1 MVSHDPEPSVCVVIV
16 HFNSR
21 ADLWACLQSCQAIEY
36 GNYEIIL
43 VENGSRIPL
52 ELDEVRNLC
61 DRVRKVLKIPV
72 NIGYPRAANV
82 GLREALAHRPEYVL
96 LLNDDTKVAPGFLKV
111 LVDAG
116 EAIADA
122 GGLGPAIY
130 YSDAPT
136 KMWASGGRIDLT
148 MCQLR
153 TFDLQESLQ
162 RDGWNPLALE
172 FLTGCCLL
180 VKRRVLEA
188 IGLFDER
195 FYLYW
200 EDADF
205 MVRMNQAGFKNVLV
219 PSASIWHKGSA
230 SVGGHKSPFQV
241 YHLTRSQ
248 LLFAK
253 LHAPRALSHLR
264 RVILRTIGSLLFKSK
279 ETGRFQEARAYFLA
293 LRDYH
298 LNRLDR
304 GPDWLW
310 RQLSVP
316 G

>member
-1 MVSHDPEPSVCVVIV
+1 MVSHDPEPSVCAVIV

-21 ADLWACLQSCQAIEY
+21 SDLWACLQSCRAIEY

-52 ELDEVRNLC
+52 DLGEVRSLC
-61 DRVRKVLKIPV
+61 DRVRKILNIPV

-82 GLREALAHRPEYVL
+82 GLREALNHRSEYVL
-96 LLNDDTKVAPGFLKV
+96 LLNDDTKVAPGFLRE
-111 LVDAG
+111 LVNAG
-116 EAIADA
+116 EAIEDA

-130 YSDAPT
+130 DSETPM
-136 KMWASGGRIDLT
+136 KISNSGGRIDLAT
-148 MCQLR
+148 CRLHLSDVQQVVQ
-153 TFDLQESLQ
+153 QEG
-162 RDGWNPLALE
+162 RKPVTLE

-230 SVGGHKSPFQV
+230 SVGGLKSPFQV

-253 LHAPRALSHLR
+253 LHAPQALSYLR
-264 RVILRTIGSLLFKSK
+264 RVILRTIGWLLFKSR
-279 ETGRFQEARAYFLA
+279 EAGRLQEARAYFLA

-298 LNRLDR
+298 LNRLGR

-310 RQLSVP
+310 KQLGAS

>member
-1 MVSHDPEPSVCVVIV
+1 MVSHDPEPSVCIVIV

-21 ADLWACLQSCQAIEY
+21 PELQACLQSCQGIKY

-52 ELDEVRNLC
+52 DLDEMKGLC
-61 DRVRKVLKIPV
+61 GQVRKILKIPV

-82 GLREALAHRPEYVL
+82 GLREALADRPEYVL
-96 LLNDDTKVAPGFLKV
+96 LLNDDTKVSPDFLRE
-111 LVDAG
+111 LVNVG
-116 EAIADA
+116 ETIQDA

-130 YSDAPT
+130 DSEVPLKVWD
-136 KMWASGGRIDLT
+136 SGGRIDLAT
-148 MCQLR
+148 CRLHLSDVQQVVQGEGR
-153 TFDLQESLQ
+153 RPVVF
-162 RDGWNPLALE
+162 E

-180 VKRRVLEA
+180 VKKRVLET

-219 PSASIWHKGSA
+219 PSANIWHKGSV
-230 SVGGHKSPFQV
+230 SVGGHRSPFQT
-241 YHLTRSQ
+241 YHVVRSQ
-248 LLFAK
+248 LLFAR
-253 LHAPRALSHLR
+253 LHAPQALSHLQ
-264 RVILRTIGSLLFKSK
+264 RVILRTIAKLLIKSR
-279 ETGRFQEARAYFLA
+279 ERSRFQEARACFSA
-293 LRDYH
+293 LRDYR

-310 RQLSVP
+310 RTLSVP
-316 G
+316 S